1 MVTEFASG
9 HLNSCGKVQFQQIKK
24 TVTGDNEMKGGGVKM
39 IDIENCIDTLNISKV
54 KRQQDNLSVLSK
66 GSQLN
71 IQILRAVPVL
81 RAVHVVRS
89 EESDKVNN
97 RFWFDVSQSWNR
109 IVNCSAHDDTITQE
123 QLSSTVL
130 WYNEN
135 LKKNNKLIF
144 MKAWSEKVIHCWR
157 GVGYG

>member
-81 RAVHVVRS
+81 RRS
-89 EESDKVNN
+89 TLYAQKKVTKLTID
-97 RFWFDVSQSWNR
+97 FGLMSLSPGIELLIVLHMMIVSLRSS
-109 IVNCSAHDDTITQE
+109 CLLLFYGITR
-123 QLSSTVL
+123 T
-130 WYNEN
+130 
-135 LKKNNKLIF
+135 
-144 MKAWSEKVIHCWR
+144 
-157 GVGYG
+157 